1 MTRCACRTRLPQ
13 HIATNLLFTHR
24 DGFAVDLE
32 TTPLDHRWGYA
43 ADGVLVHGNHYRYG
57 IPPALAGTYRP
68 AAVDSLYRVPI
79 IERGL
84 AGAKDASDSES
95 VRKVVQSTMSDH
107 FGHPHGVCAHAREND
122 SAVTPVQDHDVQP
135 GRPHRGGVP
144 RAARQSV

>member
-1 MTRCACRTRLPQ
+1 MLRRLILDSPTLRDALRVPFTLPQ

-43 ADGVLVHGNHYRYG
+43 SDGVLVHGNHYQYG
-57 IPPALAGTYRP
+57 VPPALAGRYRP

-84 AGAKDASDSES
+84 ARAADATDSE
-95 VRKVVQSTMSDH
+95 
-107 FGHPHGVCAHAREND
+107 GCARSCRRPCATTSGTRTGC
-122 SAVTPVQDHDVQP
+122 APTR
-135 GRPHRGGVP
+135 GRATRT
-144 RAARQSV
+144 